1 MNAVFTLVA
10 AVACSATLLLCVAE
24 SAVAADPPAA
34 QPPPAPQ
41 KPDQQQQPLTFATV
55 QADFDKADYRNCL
68 GKISKL
74 LTTGAYKSDSPERYD
89 LLMLRGE
96 CLLRLKQKQG
106 AQAAFESAAKMMRK
120 QEDVQR
126 ASSATALVA
135 LVKAS
140 TPALAY
146 QSKKAG
152 GGDAV
157 DIVEPGSRQK
167 AMGLLMQD
175 LREKVRPDF
184 KKAMNDDSLVPTHNL
199 LRPAW
204 ELYSVE
210 MAATGDT
217 ALTSERLQEL
227 GAHAQ
232 KLIGGELKRLN
243 SRLDQLEDLAAEPT
257 WGDFGYGGGGVR
269 GLRTEERNEL
279 QGLAKDLV
287 QVEETIHNARRIARL
302 LGRTGE
308 NWDAMLA
315 ECAVARDSAQR
326 AFDRRY

>member
-1 MNAVFTLVA
+1 MNDVLTVVA
-10 AVACSATLLLCVAE
+10 AAVCSAMLLLGVAAP
-24 SAVAADPPAA
+24 AVAADAPAS
-34 QPPPAPQ
+34 QQPAPQ
-41 KPDQQQQPLTFATV
+41 KPDQPQQPLTFAAA

-96 CLLRLKQKQG
+96 CLLRLKQKPG
-106 AQAAFESAAKMMRK
+106 AQAAFESAAKMMKK

-126 ASSATALVA
+126 AATATALVA

-152 GGDAV
+152 GGTAI
-157 DIVEPGSRQK
+157 DIVEPASRQK
-167 AMGLLMQD
+167 AMGLLMED

-184 KKAMNDDSLVPTHNL
+184 KKAMESDSLLPTNNL

-217 ALTSERLQEL
+217 AMTSERLQDL
-227 GAHAQ
+227 GGHAR
-232 KLIGGELKRLN
+232 KLIGAELQRLS
-243 SRLDQLEDLAAEPT
+243 SRLDQLEDLAGEPT
-257 WGDFGYGGGGVR
+257 WGDYGIGGGGVR

-279 QGLAKDLV
+279 ERLAKELV

-308 NWDAMLA
+308 NWDALLA

-326 AFDRRY
+326 AYDRRY